1 MSSDFKKDILNTPN
15 ILSLS
20 RICVSPI
27 LLIILQY
34 PDKFIGIVSAV
45 LFLLVALTDWLDGYL
60 ARKYSEVTTLG
71 KFLDPLADK
80 LLVVTAL
87 IMLVDLERAPAWIVA
102 VIIAR
107 ELAVTGLR
115 AVAVDTGVVIAASW
129 LGKLKTV
136 SQIVAIVPLL
146 IHYEYFG
153 VDFHGFGTAVLWVAL
168 LATIWS
174 GVDYFYKFFVG
185 TKSKTT

>member
-1 MSSDFKKDILNTPN
+1 M
-15 ILSLS
+15 
-20 RICVSPI
+20 RICVSPVF
-27 LLIILQY
+27 LVILQY
-34 PDKFIGIVSAV
+34 SSPFIGLVSAA
-45 LFLLVALTDWLDGYL
+45 LFIAVALTDWLDGYL

-102 VIIAR
+102 IIIAR

-146 IHYEYFG
+146 VHYEYFG
-153 VDFHGFGTAVLWVAL
+153 LNFHDFGSAILWVAL
-168 LATIWS
+168 VATLWS

-185 TKSKTT
+185 ASKPSA